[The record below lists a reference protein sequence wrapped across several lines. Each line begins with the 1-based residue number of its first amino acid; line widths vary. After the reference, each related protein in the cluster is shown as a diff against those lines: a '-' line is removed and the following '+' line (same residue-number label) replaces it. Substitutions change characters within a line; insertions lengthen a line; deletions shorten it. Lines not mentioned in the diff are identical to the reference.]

1 MANSE
6 SDSNKPKDDQA
17 ETPEDPEENSNAE
30 ESAVEE
36 TDDSSIDGEDADGES
51 TEEHSSDDQN
61 EEAEK
66 SDSDDETVEA
76 SDDETDTDDD
86 AVDTSDED
94 NDDSDDDAVDTS
106 DEDHESETDDD
117 PSDDEGEAESS
128 DGRDGSTSGEEHD
141 SSESGGRLEED
152 GDAASA
158 EDDHDNAPDEFVDG
172 DIVMTDR
179 SVDDATGHENSTPG
193 IAAFFDHP
201 DDLMDAARRT
211 RDSDYEQF
219 DAFSPFPV
227 HGMDEAMGL
236 GRSWIPWVTFGA
248 GLFGFLCAVV
258 LEFGTMTFDWPMI
271 IGGKPFAPWP
281 SFVPVMFELT
291 VLIGGV
297 TTGVVMLKA
306 AGCFQPAEVIDPD
319 LTNDRFALWISADDA
334 AYDRDDVVE
343 FVRSMNP
350 TEVRTFTE
358 KADSDA

>member
-17 ETPEDPEENSNAE
+17 ETPEDHDETSDADQ
-30 ESAVEE
+30 SDVEE
-36 TDDSSIDGEDADGES
+36 TDESVSDGEDVDEES
-51 TEEHSSDDQN
+51 TEEHSDDDQT
-61 EEAEK
+61 EEADE
-66 SDSDDETVEA
+66 SAEDDETADTSDDDDSESAEDEETAGA
-76 SDDETDTDDD
+76 SDDDDT
-86 AVDTSDED
+86 ASDED
-94 NDDSDDDAVDTS
+94 DETADPSEDDDSESDEDDETAEASEGDADDSDDAG
-106 DEDHESETDDD
+106 ENASE
-117 PSDDEGEAESS
+117 DDE
-128 DGRDGSTSGEEHD
+128 D
-141 SSESGGRLEED
+141 SSESD
-152 GDAASA
+152 
-158 EDDHDNAPDEFVDG
+158 DG
-172 DIVMTDR
+172 DILMTEH
-179 SVDDATGHENSTPG
+179 SVEDSTGHENSTPG

-201 DDLMDAARRT
+201 DDLMDAARQT

-219 DAFSPFPV
+219 DAFSPFPI

-248 GLFGFLCAVV
+248 GLFGFLCAVA

-281 SFVPVMFELT
+281 AFVPVMFELT

-334 AYDRDDVVE
+334 AYDRDEVVE
-343 FVRSMNP
+343 FVRSLNP